1 MTVEANRIQ
10 DRRRKFAAPGGSH
23 DRLIGFLAKA
33 LPAGIGIIAA
43 VMILTPLG
51 PRGEVGFLL
60 DRNKVA
66 VTNDRLV
73 VEKAMYRGED
83 NEGREFSLL
92 AGSAVQVSA
101 DSPIVRLNNLQAHL
115 QMADGPAEI
124 EAPRGMYNYHTE
136 KLTAQ
141 GPVYFTAADGYRME
155 TRDVSV
161 DLKTQMAVGTGGVS
175 GSMPTGTFQAN
186 SIIADFEARTV
197 TLDGNA
203 RLRMTPGKL
212 RVPQ

>member
-1 MTVEANRIQ
+1 MTVEANRIE

-23 DRLIGFLAKA
+23 DRLVNFLAKA
-33 LPAGIGIIAA
+33 LPAGIGVIVA
-43 VMILTPLG
+43 VMILTPLS

-73 VEKAMYRGED
+73 VENAMYRGED
-83 NEGREFSLL
+83 NQGREFSLL

-101 DSPIVRLNNLQAHL
+101 DSPVVRLNTLQAEI

-124 EAPRGMYNYHTE
+124 EAPEGLYNYQTE
-136 KLTAQ
+136 KLTIR
-141 GPVYFTAADGYRME
+141 GPVNFTAADGYQME
-155 TRDVSV
+155 TRDVDV
-161 DLKTQMAVGTGGVS
+161 DLKTQMAVGTGGIS
-175 GSMPTGTFQAN
+175 GTLPTGTFQAN
-186 SIIADFEARTV
+186 SIIANLEARTV

-203 RLRMTPGKL
+203 RLRMTPGKM
-212 RVPQ
+212 RVPE